1 MCKCHKI
8 WRLLICSNNVS
19 EQQRYVF
26 VENGLFAV
34 RIVRESH
41 THKLGKQL
49 QNELSAL
56 LTAFQ
61 LHLNLPSHFCLFSSS
76 ASFTALLLSL
86 SLDKPMEWNGT
97 GTSSLCGF
105 YSVYP
110 PPTWLSNTCRWFLNP
125 GWAPIRAR
133 KAENQCHNNWSQS
146 PDIHFIFQNFLF
158 LATFWWTQIL

>member
-86 SLDKPMEWNGT
+86 SLL
-97 GTSSLCGF
+97 TSQWSEMAQERVP
-105 YSVYP
+105 SVDFTQSTP
-110 PPTWLSNTCRWFLNP
+110 PP
-125 GWAPIRAR
+125 
-133 KAENQCHNNWSQS
+133 
-146 PDIHFIFQNFLF
+146 PDSLTP
-158 LATFWWTQIL
+158 ADDS